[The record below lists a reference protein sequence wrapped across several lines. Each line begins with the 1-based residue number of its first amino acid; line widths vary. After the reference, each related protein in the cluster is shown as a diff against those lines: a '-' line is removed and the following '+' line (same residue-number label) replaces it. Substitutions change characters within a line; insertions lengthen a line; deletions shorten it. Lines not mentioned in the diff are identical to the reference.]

1 MESFAPGCVGRHMF
15 HMNGYGADYYGYCA
29 PRGGG
34 GNAAK
39 GIPSHSLDLSTDKFH
54 TFGLLWE
61 PDGYTVSVD
70 GRRDGEKVGGR
81 PDEPVSAVE
90 EFLLISTECQW
101 YRQNR
106 KTGRPVA
113 ALEEAVRAGDTFT
126 VDFVRV
132 FDLVETD
139 GKQHKE

>member
-1 MESFAPGCVGRHMF
+1 MYLERRKADVCCQSRWLDRAAGR
-15 HMNGYGADYYGYCA
+15 G
-29 PRGGG
+29 
-34 GNAAK
+34 K
-39 GIPSHSLDLSTDKFH
+39 L
-54 TFGLLWE
+54 
-61 PDGYTVSVD
+61 TV
-70 GRRDGEKVGGR
+70 EKVGGR

-113 ALEEAVRAGDTFT
+113 VLEEAVRAGDTFT